1 MLDTTMKTQLK
12 AYLEK
17 LTKPVELIAT
27 LDDSAKSA
35 EIKELLAEIAELS
48 PKVTFKE
55 DNSLNVRKPSFL
67 ITNPGSELGPRFA
80 GSPLGHEFTSLVLAL
95 LWTGGHPSKEAQ
107 ALLEQIRDIDGD
119 FEFETYY
126 SLSCHNCPDV
136 VQALNLMSV
145 LNPRI
150 KHTAIDGGTFQN
162 EITDRNVMGVP
173 AVYLNGQ
180 EFGEGPYD
188 ADGNRRQSGYRCR
201 KTCRRSAEQT
211 RCLRRADCRFRPC
224 GCGGGS
230 VLRT

>member
-1 MLDTTMKTQLK
+1 
-12 AYLEK
+12 
-17 LTKPVELIAT
+17 
-27 LDDSAKSA
+27 
-35 EIKELLAEIAELS
+35 
-48 PKVTFKE
+48 
-55 DNSLNVRKPSFL
+55 
-67 ITNPGSELGPRFA
+67 
-80 GSPLGHEFTSLVLAL
+80 VLAL

-173 AVYLNGQ
+173 AVSERSGVWS
-180 EFGEGPYD
+180 GPYD
-188 ADGNRRQSGYRCR
+188 ADGNRRQSGYRCGKTRR
-201 KTCRRSAEQT
+201 KS
-211 RCLRRADCRFRPC
+211 
-224 GCGGGS
+224 
-230 VLRT
+230 